1 MRLIATLI
9 ILFQEKIS
17 FIFSGNKLNVLIS
30 LRDFT
35 NLFHIETPV
44 FLVVGLYFEFLKLE
58 DDRVLYVLT
67 SVP

>member
-1 MRLIATLI
+1 M
-9 ILFQEKIS
+9 FQEKIS

-30 LRDFT
+30 LRHFS